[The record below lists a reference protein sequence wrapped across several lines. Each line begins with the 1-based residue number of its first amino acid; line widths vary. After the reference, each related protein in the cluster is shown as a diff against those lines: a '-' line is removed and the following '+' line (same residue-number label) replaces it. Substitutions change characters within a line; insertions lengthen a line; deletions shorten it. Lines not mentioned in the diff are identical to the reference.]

1 MRRPEPEEEVI
12 RRVKWPV
19 VIITVALA
27 VFGDFT
33 ENKTLLML
41 SVFCAGVAV
50 LLFTGEDI
58 FRGQLR
64 GRYNPIDSQEN
75 PMIFG
80 LLALIQLGCAAF
92 LIVFPI
98 LVICGVVEVSLD
110 DAKSFVRIW
119 ERKHRR

>member
-1 MRRPEPEEEVI
+1 MRRREPEEEVI

-19 VIITVALA
+19 VIFTVALA
-27 VFGDFT
+27 VFGYFT
-33 ENKTLLML
+33 DNKTFLML
-41 SVFCAGVAV
+41 SVFCAGVAL
-50 LLFTGEDI
+50 LLFTGEEI

-64 GRYNPIDSQEN
+64 GRYNRINADDN
-75 PMIFG
+75 PMTFG
-80 LLALIQLGCAAF
+80 LLALLQLAGAAF

-98 LVICGVVEVSLD
+98 LVICGVVELSLD

>member
-1 MRRPEPEEEVI
+1 MRRREPEEVII

-19 VIITVALA
+19 IIITVALA
-27 VFGDFT
+27 VFGYFT
-33 ENKTLLML
+33 DNKTFLML
-41 SVFCAGVAV
+41 SVFCAGVAF
-50 LLFTGEDI
+50 LLFTGEGI

-64 GRYNPIDSQEN
+64 GRHGWIDSQDT
-75 PMIFG
+75 PLTFG

-98 LVICGVVEVSLD
+98 LVICGIVELSLD

>member
-1 MRRPEPEEEVI
+1 MRRREPEEEVI

-19 VIITVALA
+19 VIFTVALA
-27 VFGDFT
+27 VFGYFT
-33 ENKTLLML
+33 DNKTFLML
-41 SVFCAGVAV
+41 SVFCAGVAF
-50 LLFTGEDI
+50 LLFTGEGI
-58 FRGQLR
+58 FQGRLR
-64 GRYNPIDSQEN
+64 GRHGWIDSDDN

-98 LVICGVVEVSLD
+98 LVMCGAVELSLD

-119 ERKHRR
+119 ERRHGR